1 MSRVYLGDG
10 VYAERGP
17 MGIELVT
24 SDGETDTNRIVL
36 EQVVFEA
43 LMRWVL
49 KPAAFE
55 AWVRA
60 EKELS
65 GGK

>member
-43 LMRWVL
+43 LMRWAL

-55 AWVRA
+55 ALVRA

-65 GGK
+65 GG